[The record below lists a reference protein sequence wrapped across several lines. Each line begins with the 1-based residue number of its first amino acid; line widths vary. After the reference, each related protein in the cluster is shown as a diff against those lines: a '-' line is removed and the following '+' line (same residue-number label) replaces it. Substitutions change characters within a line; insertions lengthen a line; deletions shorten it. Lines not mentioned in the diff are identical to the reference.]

1 MNKLNIKTIA
11 LDLDGTLLD
20 NEHNIQPKTK
30 KALIKLHNEGVKI
43 ILASGR
49 PVLAMLKYAKEL
61 ELDKN
66 NGIIISNNGAIAYDV
81 ANNKLIYETPLSKE
95 LVYEVLD
102 YVENKKIYP
111 MINRDEYMY
120 VEDVYNAVVD
130 TGNLGKGRI
139 NVIEWEARNG
149 GFLLQEVKSL
159 KNFVD
164 FNINKILTIME
175 PKYLDDAKAEITEK
189 FKDKL
194 YVAQTS
200 PFFLEY
206 MSLGVSKANA
216 LEKLGI
222 KSETLLSFGD
232 SSNDKEMV
240 EYAKY
245 GVAMGN
251 GKEEVK
257 DAAVYVTDD
266 NNNEGIFKALKH
278 FGLI

>member
-20 NEHNIQPKTK
+20 NNHKIQPKTK
-30 KALIKLHNEGVKI
+30 EALIKLHNEGVKI

-61 ELDKN
+61 DLDKN

-81 ANNKLIYETPLSKE
+81 ANDKLIFETPLSNE

-102 YVENKKIYP
+102 YIEGKEIYP
-111 MINRDEYMY
+111 MINKDEYMY
-120 VEDVYNAVVD
+120 VENVYKGVVD
-130 TGNLGKGRI
+130 TGHLGKGRI

-175 PKYLDDAKAEITEK
+175 PSYLEDSKEEITQK
-189 FKDKL
+189 FNNKL

-222 KSETLLSFGD
+222 NKEELMSFGD

-251 GKEEVK
+251 GKQEVK
-257 DAAVYVTDD
+257 DAAVHVTDD

>member
-66 NGIIISNNGAIAYDV
+66 NGIIVCNNGAIAYDV
-81 ANNKLIYETPLSKE
+81 ANEKLIFETPLDKN
-95 LVYEVLD
+95 LVYEVLENL
-102 YVENKKIYP
+102 ENKPMYP
-111 MINRDEYMY
+111 MVDKGEYMY
-120 VEDVYNAVVD
+120 VENVYDAVVE
-130 TGNLGKGRI
+130 TGHMGKGRI
-139 NVIEWEARNG
+139 NIIEWEARNG

-164 FNINKILTIME
+164 FNVNKILTIME
-175 PKYLDDAKAEITEK
+175 PSYLDENKQILTDK
-189 FKDKL
+189 FKDRL

-257 DAAVYVTDD
+257 NSAVYVTDD
-266 NNNEGIFKALKH
+266 NNNEGIFKALKY

>member
-1 MNKLNIKTIA
+1 MNNLNIKTIA

-20 NEHNIQPKTK
+20 NNHNIQHKTK
-30 KALIKLHNEGVKI
+30 DALIKLHNEGVKI

-66 NGIIISNNGAIAYDV
+66 NGIIVCNNGAIAYDV
-81 ANNKLIYETPLSKE
+81 ANEKLIFETPLDKN
-95 LVYEVLD
+95 LVYEVLENL
-102 YVENKKIYP
+102 ENKPMYP
-111 MINRDEYMY
+111 MVDKGEYMY
-120 VEDVYNAVVD
+120 VENVYDSVVE
-130 TGNLGKGRI
+130 TGHMGKGRI
-139 NVIEWEARNG
+139 NIIEWEARNG

-164 FNINKILTIME
+164 FNVNKILTIME
-175 PKYLDDAKAEITEK
+175 PSYLDKNKQILTDK
-189 FKDKL
+189 FKDRL

-222 KSETLLSFGD
+222 NKEELMSFGD